1 MSARAERGAAL
12 LEATVAVALTAMVTA
27 AAFQAFSAAGR
38 GGADAAL
45 RLRALAQAE
54 TVLDSHL
61 HPALLTAAA
70 REALTREGAAGDLRW
85 TLTAGPDAAG
95 PDAGGARP
103 ALVALSVAV
112 RRAGRVAP
120 LATLDTLRLAP

>member
-54 TVLDSHL
+54 TVLDSHM
-61 HPALLTAAA
+61 HPAFLTAAA
-70 REALTREGAAGDLRW
+70 RDPVSREGTAGDLRW
-85 TLTAGPDAAG
+85 TLTAGPDAARAG
-95 PDAGGARP
+95 PT
-103 ALVALSVAV
+103 LVALSVAV
-112 RRAGRVAP
+112 RRPGRVAP